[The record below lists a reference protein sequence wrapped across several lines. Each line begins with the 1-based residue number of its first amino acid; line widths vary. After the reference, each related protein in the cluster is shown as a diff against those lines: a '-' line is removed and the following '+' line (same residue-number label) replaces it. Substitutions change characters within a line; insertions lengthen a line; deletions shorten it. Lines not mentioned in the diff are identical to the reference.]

1 MRKLIYSMS
10 VSLDGFVAAPDGD
23 IAWGVPDR
31 ELHLFHNRRVRELG
45 VQLCGRRLYETM
57 LYWDTPEALQGGPER
72 VEFAEVWRAMPKV
85 VFSRTLQSVE
95 GNYTLA
101 QSDIAE
107 EVARLKR
114 QPGGDIA
121 VGGATLA
128 ADCARL
134 NLIDEYQLFI
144 SPIVLGAGTPYL
156 PQLDHRIELELG
168 ETRTFGSRVVHL
180 RYRRV

>member
-1 MRKLIYSMS
+1 MS
-10 VSLDGFVAAPDGD
+10 VSLDGFIAAPDGD
-23 IAWGVPDR
+23 IAWGVPDQ

-95 GNYTLA
+95 GNYRLA

-156 PQLDHRIELELG
+156 PQLDERIELELA

>member
-10 VSLDGFVAAPDGD
+10 VSLDGFIAAPDGD
-23 IAWGVPDR
+23 IAWGVPDQ

-85 VFSRTLQSVE
+85 VFSRTLQRVA

-101 QSDIAE
+101 ERDIAE

-156 PQLDHRIELELG
+156 PQLNDRIELELAD
-168 ETRTFGSRVVHL
+168 TRTFGSRVVYL
-180 RYRRV
+180 RYRRP

>member
-10 VSLDGFVAAPDGD
+10 VSLDGFIAAPGGD
-23 IAWGVPDR
+23 IAWGVPDQ

-72 VEFAEVWRAMPKV
+72 VEFAEVWRAMPKI
-85 VFSRTLQSVE
+85 VFSRKLRSVE
-95 GNYTLA
+95 GNYRLA
-101 QSDIAE
+101 ERDIAE

-114 QPGGDIA
+114 ESGKDIE

-128 ADCARL
+128 STCVRL

-144 SPIVLGAGTPYL
+144 SPIVLGSGTPYF
-156 PQLDHRIELELG
+156 PPLDERIELELV
-168 ETRTFGSRVVHL
+168 ETRTFGSRVVYV
-180 RYRRV
+180 RYRRP